1 MSVYIRF
8 RPLRF
13 KNYLEW
19 FGHCFEGQS
28 GWIASD
34 SGLYRSKQY
43 SGPSGHCVIYKW
55 INIIRFRS
63 LRFKNYLEWFGHF
76 LEFQSDWTASDSGS
90 DSDLWA
96 FTNYLEWFRHNS
108 TISIGLK
115 CVSRV
120 FSLFRVGKMCF
131 YNSESEKHNSLSWV
145 SCIFLLFRVGKMEF
159 VTAQIG

>member
-19 FGHCFEGQS
+19 F
-28 GWIASD
+28 
-34 SGLYRSKQY
+34 R
-43 SGPSGHCVIYKW
+43 
-55 INIIRFRS
+55 
-63 LRFKNYLEWFGHF
+63 HF

-96 FTNYLEWFRHNS
+96 FKNYSEWFGHNS

-115 CVSRV
+115 CVSQV
-120 FSLFRVGKMCF
+120 FSLFRVGKMFF
-131 YNSESEKHNSLSWV
+131 YNSKLEKHNSLSWV
-145 SCIFLLFRVGKMEF
+145 SCIFLPFQVRNLDKLNWLRVGILHVKTLF
-159 VTAQIG
+159 WPYYTIYGHNKYGDTQYNR